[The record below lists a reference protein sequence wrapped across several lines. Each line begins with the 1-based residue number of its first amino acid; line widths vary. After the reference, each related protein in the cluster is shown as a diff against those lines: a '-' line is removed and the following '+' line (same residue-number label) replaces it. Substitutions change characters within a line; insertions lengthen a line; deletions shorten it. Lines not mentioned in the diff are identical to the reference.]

1 MLFMQLFLIFDNF
14 KIFCY
19 SLSGDDG
26 TTFRA
31 KIAREAEHFVDLST
45 IQCHGSVADRIHSD
59 GIHVLVNLNGYT
71 KGARNEIFA
80 LKPAPIQCM
89 WLGYPGTS
97 GASYMDYIITDK
109 VTSPL
114 NLASQYTEMLAY
126 MPHTFFIGD
135 HRWAPGQSRA
145 TSSSNTATVLIHL
158 GYNWLRNIRRSLL
171 CGGLVWRHN
180 AYPDW
185 GKAMD
190 RLPHK
195 VEQF

>member
-1 MLFMQLFLIFDNF
+1 
-14 KIFCY
+14 
-19 SLSGDDG
+19 
-26 TTFRA
+26 
-31 KIAREAEHFVDLST
+31 
-45 IQCHGSVADRIHSD
+45 VADRIHSD

-114 NLASQYTEMLAY
+114 HLASQYTETLAY

-135 HRWAPGQSRA
+135 HRNMFVHMTEKIILENNNDDCLNKNKNIKDNIQIINANDLAQIMHKTDIKKFSVLPADHTTQDPLDKSCANESSRDAVSAVLEVA
-145 TSSSNTATVLIHL
+145 TTREV
-158 GYNWLRNIRRSLL
+158 
-171 CGGLVWRHN
+171 CGT
-180 AYPDW
+180 
-185 GKAMD
+185 
-190 RLPHK
+190 
-195 VEQF
+195 